1 MKKHLILLLLSAM
14 ALLLQGC
21 KDKTEYCPAYPQE
34 DTDYLPVDFVGQ
46 TLRYVFDTDT
56 MIFNI
61 IQPEFSE
68 KYEKSDMQHVTC
80 SAQAWLSLK
89 SLDNKGLL
97 RYSMSY
103 PEALRHNLSVD
114 FQYNGDFVG
123 SAIVYDIYDEIGE
136 LERQA
141 VEVLPQWT
149 SPTGKVYTDIMKTV
163 QKTSIGAD
171 TLYLSKKYGLLYL
184 DVPGKHS
191 LTLLP

>member
-1 MKKHLILLLLSAM
+1 MKKHWFLLLLPAM

-46 TLRYVFDTDT
+46 ILRYVFDTDT
-56 MIFNI
+56 MVFNI
-61 IQPEFSE
+61 IQPEISE
-68 KYEKSDMQHVTC
+68 KYEKSDMQHVDC
-80 SAQAWLSLK
+80 SAQAWLPLE

-103 PEALRHNLSVD
+103 PDAITHNLAVD
-114 FQYNGDFVG
+114 LQYNGDFVG
-123 SAIVYDIYDEIGE
+123 SGIVYDIYDEIGE

-149 SPTGKVYTDIMKTV
+149 SPTGQVYTDIMKTV

-191 LTLLP
+191 FTLLP

>member
-1 MKKHLILLLLSAM
+1 MKKHLTLLLLPAI

-21 KDKTEYCPAYPQE
+21 KDKTEYCPAYPQK

-46 TLRYVFDTDT
+46 TLRYVFNTDT
-56 MIFNI
+56 VVFNI
-61 IQPEFSE
+61 ISPEFSE
-68 KYEKSDMQHVTC
+68 KYEKSDMQHVDC
-80 SAQAWLSLK
+80 SAQAWLPLE

-103 PEALRHNLSVD
+103 HGARHTFSVD
-114 FQYNGDFVG
+114 LQYNGDFVG

-141 VEVLPQWT
+141 VEVLPRWT
-149 SPTGKVYTDIMKTV
+149 SSTGQVYTDIMKTV

-171 TLYLSKKYGLLYL
+171 TLYLSKQYGLLHW
-184 DVPGKHS
+184 DAPGKHS
-191 LTLLP
+191 FTLLP

>member
-1 MKKHLILLLLSAM
+1 MKNYLTLLLLPVM

-34 DTDYLPVDFVGQ
+34 DTDYLPVGFIGQ
-46 TLRYVFDTDT
+46 TLRYAFDTDT
-56 MIFNI
+56 VVFNI
-61 IQPEFSE
+61 IPPEFSE
-68 KYEKSDMQHVTC
+68 KYEKSDMQHIEC
-80 SAQAWLSLK
+80 SAGAWLPLE

-103 PEALRHNLSVD
+103 YDAKHTFSVD
-114 FQYNGDFVG
+114 LQYDGDFVG
-123 SAIVYDIYDEIGE
+123 SGIVYDIYDEIGE
-136 LERQA
+136 LGRQA

-149 SPTGKVYTDIMKTV
+149 SPTSQVYTDIMKAV
-163 QKTSIGAD
+163 QRKSVGAD

-191 LTLLP
+191 FTLLP